1 MVSQLRREQI
11 VRMQH
16 APRGQ
21 CARVRRW
28 RDKKS
33 APMKGVP
40 YIADDWGGDPVKL
53 IVIFE
58 FRKSIEENIGDAEE
72 EGTTEGSI
80 ENVYGRLA

>member
-1 MVSQLRREQI
+1 
-11 VRMQH
+11 
-16 APRGQ
+16 
-21 CARVRRW
+21 
-28 RDKKS
+28 
-33 APMKGVP
+33 MKGVP
-40 YIADDWGGDPVKL
+40 YIIADDWGGDPVKL